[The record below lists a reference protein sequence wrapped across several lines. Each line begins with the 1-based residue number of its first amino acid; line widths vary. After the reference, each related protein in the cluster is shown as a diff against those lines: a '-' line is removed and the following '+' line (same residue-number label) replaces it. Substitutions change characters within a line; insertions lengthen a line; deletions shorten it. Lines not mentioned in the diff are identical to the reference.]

1 MIVKND
7 VNPKIQLFENANNTA
22 AIKNVSDLKNILN
35 CMLSNILTGKNKN
48 VKKDEPISQYLIIM
62 ILISGK

>member
-1 MIVKND
+1 MTVNND
-7 VNPKIQLFENANNTA
+7 ANPEIKLFENANNTA
-22 AIKNVSDLKNILN
+22 AIKNVSDKNILN
-35 CMLSNILTGKNKN
+35 YILSNILTRKNKN